1 MEKNHSKFA
10 IYDYSWTFSL
20 DRSTRIYGSVTV
32 IQAGQRVLGDMDLN
46 PAEYSQSLQPIGSFV
61 YTEPVSGLVAAA
73 AAAPFLS
80 PKCIL
85 PIVIHLITLQV

>member
-1 MEKNHSKFA
+1 MDF
-10 IYDYSWTFSL
+10 FSL
-20 DRSTRIYGSVTV
+20 DRSIRIYGSVMM
-32 IQAGQRVLGDMDLN
+32 IQAGQKLQAVGGMDLN
-46 PAEYSQSLQPIGSFV
+46 PAECSNSLQPIGRFV

-73 AAAPFLS
+73 AAAHFLP